1 MTRPSSIALITGS
14 RRGIGLGIA
23 RRLASEGWHVVLSAR
38 SPEADRVLAEFRGAG
53 WSAEYIACDIA
64 DAAQREALLAAIA
77 DRHGR
82 LDLLV
87 NNAGI
92 APRVRADL
100 LDLDPESFDELI
112 RVNTRGPLFLTQAAA
127 RAMLGWLNAGLE
139 NYRPRIVFITSVSAA
154 FVSTNRGDYCVSK
167 SGLSMVARLFAVRL
181 APEGIPVFELRPGII
196 DTDMTAGV
204 HDRYQALIDD
214 GLTPVPRFGQP
225 ADVAAAVSA
234 LASGAFDYATGQSIA
249 IDGGLTIGRL

>member
-1 MTRPSSIALITGS
+1 MTRPGLIALVTGS

-38 SPEADRVLAEFRGAG
+38 SPEADQVLAEFHGAG
-53 WSAEYIACDIA
+53 WSAEYIPCDIA
-64 DAAQREALLAAIA
+64 DAGMREALLAAISE
-77 DRHGR
+77 RHGR

-100 LDLDPESFDELI
+100 LDLSPESFDELI

-127 RAMLGWLNAGLE
+127 RAMLAWKRAGLE
-139 NYRPRIVFITSVSAA
+139 NYQPRIVFITSVSADV
-154 FVSTNRGDYCVSK
+154 VSTSRGDYCISK

-181 APEGIPVFELRPGII
+181 ASEGIPVFELRPGII
-196 DTDMTAGV
+196 DTDMTAAV
-204 HDRYQALIDD
+204 HDRYQTLIDD

-225 ADVAAAVSA
+225 GDVAAAVSA
-234 LASGAFDYATGQSIA
+234 LASGAFDFATGQIIN